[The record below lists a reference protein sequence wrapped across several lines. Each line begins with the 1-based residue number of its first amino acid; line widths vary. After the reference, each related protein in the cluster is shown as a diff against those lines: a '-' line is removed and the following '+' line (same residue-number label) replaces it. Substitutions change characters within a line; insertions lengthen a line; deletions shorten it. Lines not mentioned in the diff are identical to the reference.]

1 MTRICSRT
9 NRPFV
14 NAHTNWTDIQDGL
27 DLLWRNDI
35 DPKKVILGTSFY
47 TRAFQLS
54 DPGCGEPK
62 CGVVSA
68 GNPGKCSNTAGV
80 LLHAEV
86 QDIIKEKKLTPKSY
100 RTEMVKTIHWD
111 NQWTSFD
118 DEQTWR
124 LKLNTARGQC
134 ISGIMVWAISQDDT
148 SSTNSMALTRAAGR
162 TVMNM
167 PNFNEQPALAAPLQA
182 IQTCNVLMVSRQ
194 YLGMERRTRSSKTQR
209 LAVEPKLLFAALLH
223 SPCQS
228 VHGADIRR
236 PATAT
241 LVAAMAKWKWGHKW

>member
-1 MTRICSRT
+1 
-9 NRPFV
+9 
-14 NAHTNWTDIQDGL
+14 
-27 DLLWRNDI
+27 
-35 DPKKVILGTSFY
+35 
-47 TRAFQLS
+47 
-54 DPGCGEPK
+54 
-62 CGVVSA
+62 
-68 GNPGKCSNTAGV
+68 V

-182 IQTCNVLMVSRQ
+182 IQTCRWSNCGEQCADGFKAVPWDGKTNQVFEDATPCGGTKATFCCPSTQSMPKCTWRGHTPSGDCNPGCSDGEVEVGTQVVS
-194 YLGMERRTRSSKTQR
+194 L
-209 LAVEPKLLFAALLH
+209 
-223 SPCQS
+223 
-228 VHGADIRR
+228 
-236 PATAT
+236 
-241 LVAAMAKWKWGHKW
+241 